1 MEQSGSSLNHHSPGL
16 AWVVERIIRRPPRIA
31 PLLLLAL
38 AGCDQQSA
46 GIGVM
51 GGMIA
56 ATVIGVFFVP
66 LLFVTVR
73 RLFRGREATADQPIS
88 ADPAAESAT

>member
-1 MEQSGSSLNHHSPGL
+1 PLAIATGAGSGAQNS
-16 AWVVERIIRRPPRIA
+16 V
-31 PLLLLAL
+31 
-38 AGCDQQSA
+38 

-56 ATVIGVFFVP
+56 ATVIGVFLVP

-73 RLFRGREATADQPIS
+73 RIFKGKAANENSSGTPATATQ
-88 ADPAAESAT
+88 E